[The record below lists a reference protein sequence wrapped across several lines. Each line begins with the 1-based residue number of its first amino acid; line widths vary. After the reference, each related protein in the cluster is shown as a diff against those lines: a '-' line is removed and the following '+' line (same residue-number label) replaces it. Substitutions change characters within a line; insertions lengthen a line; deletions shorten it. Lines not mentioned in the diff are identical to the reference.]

1 MDPNTHVTKNPFS
14 TFATSPVGVTF
25 ESQEAGEFIVLL
37 LRAHIATLIPPII
50 GFILLVIF
58 PVILLAVLSIFG
70 ISIASFLGPT
80 QFLLV
85 LIFWYMVVFA
95 YGLYRFIFWYFNV
108 YILTNERIVDFDFK
122 GILHKQASYAKLG
135 QIQDVSPK
143 MVGFF
148 STFFNFGDVYIQTAG
163 ERQEFEFMK
172 VPQPDGVA
180 RKILEEVRKEE
191 GEAPGEIE

>member
-1 MDPNTHVTKNPFS
+1 MDPNQPVTRNPFS

-37 LRAHIATLIPPII
+37 LRAHIVTLIPPFI
-50 GFILLVIF
+50 GLLLLVIL
-58 PVILLAVLSIFG
+58 PIILLTLLSVFRIPL
-70 ISIASFLGPT
+70 ASFLGPT

-108 YILTNERIVDFDFK
+108 YILTNERIIDFDFR
-122 GILHKQASYAKLG
+122 GILHKQASYAKLE
-135 QIQDVSPK
+135 QIEDVSPK

-148 STFFNFGDVYIQTAG
+148 STFFNFGDVFIQTAG
-163 ERQEFEFMK
+163 ERQEFEFLK
-172 VPQPDGVA
+172 VPHPDGVA

-191 GEAPGEIE
+191 GEEPGVIK